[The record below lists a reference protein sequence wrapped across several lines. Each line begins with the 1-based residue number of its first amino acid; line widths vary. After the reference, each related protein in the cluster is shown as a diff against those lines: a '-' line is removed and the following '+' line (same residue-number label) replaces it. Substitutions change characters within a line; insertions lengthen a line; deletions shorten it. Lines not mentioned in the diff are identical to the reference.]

1 MKLENILE
9 EHKQYNIDYKISL
22 YDVNEEN
29 IEFFKYTNLDSFR
42 SFIDIYQK
50 YTPSQFIDLL
60 KEKIDENKYELYTNL
75 LDFNDN
81 DLELKTTNVF
91 LNSALFV
98 LVFELENS
106 YFVLSNQDQLYKR
119 DIQFSPLY
127 KAIYLEIV
135 EYLFE
140 FIKEGEAT
148 DDVNEI
154 NDILNVSN
162 IQTYISGVHK
172 LDRHLLTNVELNN
185 HETVFMTDDDKVI
198 DLNNNEISFENY
210 ALNYNELFDDGIER
224 ASFTLS
230 QESHTPTQQEENQN
244 QEDQNQE
251 DQLTQ
256 LRNELNDNQWHQATR
271 IVQLLGQQENYD
283 NIYHQARDLG
293 YVE

>member
-1 MKLENILE
+1 ML
-9 EHKQYNIDYKISL
+9 
-22 YDVNEEN
+22 
-29 IEFFKYTNLDSFR
+29 
-42 SFIDIYQK
+42 
-50 YTPSQFIDLL
+50 
-60 KEKIDENKYELYTNL
+60 
-75 LDFNDN
+75 
-81 DLELKTTNVF
+81 
-91 LNSALFV
+91 
-98 LVFELENS
+98 
-106 YFVLSNQDQLYKR
+106 
-119 DIQFSPLY
+119 
-127 KAIYLEIV
+127 
-135 EYLFE
+135 E

-154 NDILNVSN
+154 NDILDVSN

-185 HETVFMTDDDKVI
+185 HETVFMTDDDRVI

-210 ALNYNELFDDGIER
+210 DLNYDELFDDGIER

-230 QESHTPTQQEENQN
+230 QESHTLTQQEENQN
-244 QEDQNQE
+244 QEDQ
-251 DQLTQ
+251 LTR

>member
-9 EHKQYNIDYKISL
+9 EHKQYNIDYQTSL

-29 IEFFKYTNLDSFR
+29 IEFFKYTNIDSFR

-75 LDFNDN
+75 LDFDEDN
-81 DLELKTTNVF
+81 LEFKTTNVF
-91 LNSALFV
+91 LNNALFV
-98 LVFELENS
+98 LIFELEDS

-119 DIQFSPLY
+119 EAQFSPLY
-127 KAIYLEIV
+127 KSIYLEIV
-135 EYLFE
+135 EYLLE

-154 NDILNVSN
+154 NDILDVSN

-172 LDRHLLTNVELNN
+172 LDHHLLTNVELNN

-224 ASFTLS
+224 ASFSLS
-230 QESHTPTQQEENQN
+230 QESHAPTQQE
-244 QEDQNQE
+244 EDQNQE